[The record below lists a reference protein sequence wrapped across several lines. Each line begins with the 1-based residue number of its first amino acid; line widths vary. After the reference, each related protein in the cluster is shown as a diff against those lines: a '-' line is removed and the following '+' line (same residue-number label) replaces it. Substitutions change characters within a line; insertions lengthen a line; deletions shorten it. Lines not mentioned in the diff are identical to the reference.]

1 MELKVPVTQPGQTDW
16 VDVRIDRNNLGDGLV
31 EKTITVRGNPL
42 ETLLIQP
49 WLEEKAIM
57 NSPDGDD
64 FEAPTG
70 HLSYTF
76 DNAAEAQ
83 VTIRVQE

>member
-16 VDVRIDRNNLGDGLV
+16 VDVRIDRNDLGDGLV
-31 EKTITVRGNPL
+31 EKTITVGGNPL

-49 WLEEKAIM
+49 WLEEKALI
-57 NSPDGDD
+57 NSPDEGGA
-64 FEAPTG
+64 EAPTG

-76 DNAAEAQ
+76 DNTAEAQ

>member
-83 VTIRVQE
+83 VTIRVQD